1 MEDVAMGF
9 TRNASKQASG
19 KNTLLARV
27 SLVTIFFIFLSGA
40 LAVPFSFETMTLW
53 YKAGADKTLLRAG
66 QLAGMAALVMVMLQI
81 ILATPGL
88 FLEKLFKR
96 ATLARCHRINGL
108 VILLLAAAHVTL
120 VLLPEG
126 LANLP
131 IGKKYWPEMVGFFVL
146 TAIFSTVIS
155 TYLRK
160 PLQTGFERW
169 RLTHRLLGYGVLVLL
184 PIHVV
189 FVSESFEQGPLRSL
203 LVFLFGAL
211 LLRVIL
217 VKTLSRFNK

>member
-1 MEDVAMGF
+1 MDSNREG
-9 TRNASKQASG
+9 TKQTSG
-19 KNTLLARV
+19 KSTLPARIA
-27 SLVTIFFIFLSGA
+27 LVTVFFLFLSGA
-40 LAVPFSFETMTLW
+40 LAVPFYFETMTLW
-53 YKAGADKTLLRAG
+53 YKVGADKTFLRTG

-88 FLEKLFKR
+88 TLEKIFKR
-96 ATLARCHRINGL
+96 ATLMRCHRINGL

-131 IGKKYWPEMVGFFVL
+131 IGKKFWPEMLGFLVL

-160 PLQTGFERW
+160 PLQTRFERW
-169 RLTHRLLGYGVLVLL
+169 RFTHRLLGYSVLLLL

-189 FVSESFEQGPLRSL
+189 FVSESFEQSLLRTT

-211 LLRVIL
+211 VLRVFL
-217 VKTLSRFNK
+217 VKTLSRFNR